1 MNAQQTRT
9 VRRARAGQP
18 ISEGTTSARTINAS
32 LTGDPLALHRVDGKY
47 LEGSHAR
54 MVAGTYE
61 QRPMP
66 IDVAEPDAY
75 DLRGQQY
82 DDAEDAGIDWVI
94 GGVLVCFLAV
104 LSFGAYII
112 WS

>member
-1 MNAQQTRT
+1 MT
-9 VRRARAGQP
+9 
-18 ISEGTTSARTINAS
+18 SE
-32 LTGDPLALHRVDGKY
+32 PLALHRVDGKY

-66 IDVAEPDAY
+66 IDVAKPDDH

-94 GGVLVCFLAV
+94 GGMLVCFFAV
-104 LSFGAYII
+104 MSFGAYII
-112 WS
+112 F